1 MEGNIDATSSD
12 KIPDPPSHFSLD
24 DSLAKELLKLS
35 FNEREAMQEEI
46 HGVRCLSPE
55 ETPEMIERSLME
67 FDTILMEKKSELQFQ
82 LQLQLD
88 TEENNDGSTRSVNV
102 LRNAKSLFRVSDFK
116 SAASQLPSEQR
127 ESSADDCYLNDPDVR
142 LRFLRC
148 DCFHPQKAV
157 RRMVNFLE
165 LTGALFGEYVTERP
179 IRITDFNTRKEEVA
193 LQNSRNQYLPFR
205 DRSGRRVFV
214 GVGSCGF
221 NLDCRLR
228 SKIMTF
234 LHWMASEEV
243 ETQQKGVVIVAWP
256 SDENSSDSDNSGNKQ
271 DLGWEKSIRPRLKKG
286 YRLWQKKITDGMPV
300 RVTSQQAYYKDTP
313 FFRALSTMYYIGM
326 DSHSRSQYKAHYG
339 EPTELRYALASYGI
353 PEQLLPLSNTGTVKT
368 ANHSRWINAMRSK
381 MDRDRRRQEKNLTS
395 SIENDKINFSKIN
408 DSSNVLEEEDI
419 IDCPGSRDVIFRKG
433 PTYKNNP
440 GNMHF
445 RELIESTHDQHM
457 KASRKE
463 KCRITWNIV
472 REIEKQNGRFL
483 DWSMSR
489 EMWIV
494 SKDREKIRT
503 KVAACYKQFNRTM
516 MALQQQNSMKMSSH
530 SSTPEK
536 KNNTSRKPS
545 SKRLQKRQSSTIPA
559 ARTAEH
565 GKSYKLDHGTS
576 RDTTYGA
583 FPSKRQK
590 TFSCFCDEYSSSSDS
605 SQSPYQFVQAR

>member
-286 YRLWQKKITDGMPV
+286 YRLWQKKNHGWNAGPSD
-300 RVTSQQAYYKDTP
+300 
-313 FFRALSTMYYIGM
+313 
-326 DSHSRSQYKAHYG
+326 
-339 EPTELRYALASYGI
+339 EPTSLLQRHSVFSCSFYDVLHWNGFAQSESIQGPLRRTHRASLRISELRYTGAIASSLKHWYC
-353 PEQLLPLSNTGTVKT
+353 
-368 ANHSRWINAMRSK
+368 
-381 MDRDRRRQEKNLTS
+381 
-395 SIENDKINFSKIN
+395 ENS
-408 DSSNVLEEEDI
+408 
-419 IDCPGSRDVIFRKG
+419 
-433 PTYKNNP
+433 
-440 GNMHF
+440 
-445 RELIESTHDQHM
+445 
-457 KASRKE
+457 
-463 KCRITWNIV
+463 
-472 REIEKQNGRFL
+472 
-483 DWSMSR
+483 
-489 EMWIV
+489 
-494 SKDREKIRT
+494 
-503 KVAACYKQFNRTM
+503 
-516 MALQQQNSMKMSSH
+516 
-530 SSTPEK
+530 
-536 KNNTSRKPS
+536 
-545 SKRLQKRQSSTIPA
+545 
-559 ARTAEH
+559 
-565 GKSYKLDHGTS
+565 
-576 RDTTYGA
+576 
-583 FPSKRQK
+583 
-590 TFSCFCDEYSSSSDS
+590 
-605 SQSPYQFVQAR
+605 